1 MANTLTGLIPTL
13 YEALNVVSRENIG
26 FIPAVRMDSN
36 AERAGLNQT
45 VRVPLAEAGE
55 LEDITPGVHPANTG
69 DTTTEYVD
77 LAITKSKAAPVRWNG
92 EEQRAVGASG
102 VYNQVLADQ
111 FVDAM
116 RKLVNAVETDLAF
129 EAVKGASRAYGTAGT
144 APFGTAND
152 LSDFAGMAQILDD
165 NGAPVSDRQIVLNSG
180 AMANLRG
187 KQSVLFKVNEA
198 GSPDMLRDGITGRI
212 QNFAVRYS
220 GGIRQHV
227 KGTGSGYTTNLTA
240 ALEAGAL
247 DIAMDTGTGTIVV
260 GDVVTFAGDENKY
273 VVNTALAS
281 GALKI
286 SKPGLRAGLADGVAV
301 TVGNSFM
308 PNLAFS
314 RSALVLAARMP
325 AVPTG
330 GDSADDAT
338 TITDPMTGLT
348 FEVRVY
354 RQYRQVKYEVALAWG
369 VKAIKPEHIALLL
382 G

>member
-45 VRVPLAEAGE
+45 VRVPLGE
-55 LEDITPGVHPANTG
+55 LEDIPPGEHPANTG

-286 SKPGLRAGLADGVAV
+286 SKPGLRAGLADGVSV